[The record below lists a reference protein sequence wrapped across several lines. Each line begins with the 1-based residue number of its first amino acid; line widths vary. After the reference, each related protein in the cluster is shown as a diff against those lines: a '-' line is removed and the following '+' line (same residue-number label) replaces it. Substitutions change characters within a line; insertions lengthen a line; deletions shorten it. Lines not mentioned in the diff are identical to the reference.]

1 MPHFEPSDMFGMVAG
16 IVLGLGFFTLVA
28 YLVYLFVY
36 KRIQMRHEIRLEM
49 IKQGMKPDFDADNLG
64 SLKAGLVAAA
74 VGLALLA
81 ALWLETRSNGG
92 LLGVEIML
100 GLVPL
105 LAGIGL
111 VIFHMFWGK
120 SKKPDGRSPRD

>member
-1 MPHFEPSDMFGMVAG
+1 MLGFNPSDVFGMVAG
-16 IVLGLGFFTLVA
+16 IIVGLGFFSLLA

-49 IKQGMKPDFDADNLG
+49 IKQGMKPDFETDSLG
-64 SLKAGLVAAA
+64 SLKAGLVVAA

-81 ALWLETRSNGG
+81 SIVMNAHADGTPIGA
-92 LLGVEIML
+92 EIML

-105 LAGIGL
+105 LVGAGL
-111 VIFHMFWGK
+111 VIFHIVWGDK
-120 SKKPDGRSPRD
+120 SKKQS